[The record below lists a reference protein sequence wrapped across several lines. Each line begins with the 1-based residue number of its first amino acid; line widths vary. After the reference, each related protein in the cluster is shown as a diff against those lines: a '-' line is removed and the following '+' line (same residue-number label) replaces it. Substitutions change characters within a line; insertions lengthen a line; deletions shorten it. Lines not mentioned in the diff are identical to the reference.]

1 MFLVSDGTTGVPA
14 RMVLV
19 EREEDVEGACR
30 LLIDDEGVEPENI
43 TVNPVGPP
51 VPPPTSIV

>member
-1 MFLVSDGTTGVPA
+1 MFLVSDGTVGTPA

-19 EREEDVEGACR
+19 EREEDVEGAIR
-30 LLIDDEGVEPENI
+30 LLVEDEGIEPELV

-51 VPPPTSIV
+51 LGR